1 MTKQN
6 KIMIEFEQC
15 GSLLNKYV
23 VIVETNSQWKYQIKV
38 VNDKQICDVVAIETH
53 VVVFPFGAIL
63 AYVIAPNLTVPTRW
77 SN

>member
-23 VIVETNSQWKYQIKV
+23 VIVETNSQ
-38 VNDKQICDVVAIETH
+38 
-53 VVVFPFGAIL
+53 
-63 AYVIAPNLTVPTRW
+63 
-77 SN
+77 